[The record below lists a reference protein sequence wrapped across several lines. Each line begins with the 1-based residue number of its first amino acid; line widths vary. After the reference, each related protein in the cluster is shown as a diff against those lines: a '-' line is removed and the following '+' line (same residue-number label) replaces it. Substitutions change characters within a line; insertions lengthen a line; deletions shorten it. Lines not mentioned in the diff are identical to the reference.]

1 MKDFSKLTNEEV
13 YNLTSSEISLY
24 KKLALAQEGV
34 KFPVEPKKPVTEK
47 VEPDVMV
54 YTIDGISDKWG
65 GLCFESIED
74 ARDFALFLKKAKGIC
89 YQRNDGSYDYST
101 TYLQKGLPLDWY
113 GKEPSLNISS
123 EIVFSKEK
131 FENTKNSIKEYNKA
145 IEVYNK
151 ELEKYKKSLA
161 DANEVTNFIDE
172 KVEAVVEDFN
182 RKNRLTRLFVYD
194 YLPVAENNESIAME
208 FLDKAYTVSEDDKK
222 YILEHKDDKSI
233 RS

>member
-13 YNLTSSEISLY
+13 YNLTPEEISLY

-34 KFPVEPKKPVTEK
+34 KFPVEPKKPETEK

-65 GLCFESIED
+65 GLCFESFED

-101 TYLQKGLPLDWY
+101 KYIQKGLPLDWH

-123 EIVFSKEK
+123 ETIFSKEK
-131 FENTKNSIKEYNKA
+131 FENAKNRIKEYNKA
-145 IEVYNK
+145 MESYNK
-151 ELEKYKKSLA
+151 EHEKYKKSLA
-161 DANEVTNFIDE
+161 EANEFTNFIDE

-182 RKNRLTRLFVYD
+182 RKKRLTLLFVYD
-194 YLPVAENNESIAME
+194 YLPVAENNESIAMN
-208 FLDKAYTVSEDDKK
+208 FLEKAYNVSEDDKK

>member
-1 MKDFSKLTNEEV
+1 MKEFSKLTNEEV
-13 YNLTSSEISLY
+13 YNLTPSDIDLY

-34 KFPVEPKKPVTEK
+34 KFPVEPKKPETEK

-54 YTIDGISDKWG
+54 YTIDGISEKWG

-74 ARDFALFLKKAKGIC
+74 ARDFVVLIKKAKGIC
-89 YQRNDGSYDYST
+89 CQRNDGSYDYST
-101 TYLQKGLPLDWY
+101 KYLQKGLPLDWH

-123 EIVFSKEK
+123 ETIFSKEK
-131 FENTKNSIKEYNKA
+131 FENAKNRIKEYNKA
-145 IEVYNK
+145 MESYNK

-161 DANEVTNFIDE
+161 EANEVTNFIDE

-194 YLPVAENNESIAME
+194 YLPVAENNESIAMN
-208 FLDKAYTVSEDDKK
+208 FLEKAYNVSEDDKK
-222 YILEHKDDKSI
+222 YILEHKDDKTI

>member
-1 MKDFSKLTNEEV
+1 MKEFSKLTNEEV
-13 YNLTSSEISLY
+13 YNLTPSDISMY

-34 KFPVEPKKPVTEK
+34 KFPVEPKRPENEK

-54 YTIDGISDKWG
+54 YTIDGISEKWN

-74 ARDFALFLKKAKGIC
+74 ARDFVILIKKSKGIC
-89 YQRNDGSYDYST
+89 YKRNDSSFDYST
-101 TYLQKGLPLDWY
+101 IYLQRGLPLDWQ

-131 FENTKNSIKEYNKA
+131 FENAKSSIKEYNKA
-145 IEVYNK
+145 IEGYNK
-151 ELEKYKKSLA
+151 ELEKYKKAL
-161 DANEVTNFIDE
+161 DEANKVTNFIDE
-172 KVEAVVEDFN
+172 KVEEVVNDFN

-194 YLPVAENNESIAME
+194 YLPVAENNESIAMK

>member
-1 MKDFSKLTNEEV
+1 MKEFSKLTNEEV
-13 YNLTSSEISLY
+13 YNLTPSDIDLY

-34 KFPVEPKKPVTEK
+34 KFPVEPKKPETEK

-54 YTIDGISDKWG
+54 YTIDGISEKWG

-89 YQRNDGSYDYST
+89 YQRNDGSFDYST
-101 TYLQKGLPLDWY
+101 KYLQTGLPLDWH

-123 EIVFSKEK
+123 ETIFSKDK
-131 FENTKNSIKEYNKA
+131 FESEKNRIKGFNKA
-145 IEVYNK
+145 MESYNQA
-151 ELEKYKKSLA
+151 LEKYKKALA
-161 DANEVTNFIDE
+161 EANKVTNFIDE

-182 RKNRLTRLFVYD
+182 RKIRLTRLFVYD
-194 YLPVAENNESIAME
+194 YLPVAENNESIAMNFIE
-208 FLDKAYTVSEDDKK
+208 KAYNVSEDDKK
-222 YILEHKDDKSI
+222 YILEHKDDKTI

>member
-1 MKDFSKLTNEEV
+1 MKDFSTLTNEEV
-13 YNLTSSEISLY
+13 YNLTSSDISLY

-34 KFPVEPKKPVTEK
+34 RFPVEPKRPENEK

-54 YTIDGISDKWG
+54 YTIDGISEKWN

-74 ARDFALFLKKAKGIC
+74 ARDFVILIKKSKGIC
-89 YQRNDGSYDYST
+89 YKRNDISFDHST
-101 TYLQKGLPLDWY
+101 TYLQRGLPLDWN

-131 FENTKNSIKEYNKA
+131 FENAKNSIKEYNKA
-145 IEVYNK
+145 IEGYNK
-151 ELEKYKKSLA
+151 ELQKYEKAL
-161 DANEVTNFIDE
+161 DEANKVTNFIDE
-172 KVEAVVEDFN
+172 KVEEVVKDFN

-194 YLPVAENNESIAME
+194 YLPVAENNESIAMK

>member
-13 YNLTSSEISLY
+13 YNLTPAEISLY

-34 KFPVEPKKPVTEK
+34 RFPVEPKRPENEK

-54 YTIDGISDKWG
+54 YTIDGISEKWN

-74 ARDFALFLKKAKGIC
+74 ARDFVILIKKSKGIC
-89 YQRNDGSYDYST
+89 YKREDYTFGHST
-101 TYLQKGLPLDWY
+101 TYLQRGLPLSWND
-113 GKEPSLNISS
+113 KEPSLNISS

-131 FENTKNSIKEYNKA
+131 FENAKNSINEYNKA
-145 IEVYNK
+145 IEGYNK
-151 ELEKYKKSLA
+151 ELEKYKEALA
-161 DANEVTNFIDE
+161 EAIKVTNFIDE
-172 KVEAVVEDFN
+172 KVEEVVEDFN

-194 YLPVAENNESIAME
+194 YLPVAENNESMAMK

-222 YILEHKDDKSI
+222 YILGHKDDKTI
-233 RS
+233 LG

>member
-1 MKDFSKLTNEEV
+1 MKDFLKLTNEEV
-13 YNLTSSEISLY
+13 YNLTPADVSLY
-24 KKLALAQEGV
+24 KKLALAQAGV
-34 KFPVEPKKPVTEK
+34 KFPVEPKKPETEK

-74 ARDFALFLKKAKGIC
+74 ARDFALLLKKAKGIC

-101 TYLQKGLPLDWY
+101 KYLQKGLPLDWH
-113 GKEPSLNISS
+113 GKEPSMNISS
-123 EIVFSKEK
+123 ETIFSKEK
-131 FENTKNSIKEYNKA
+131 FESAKNRIKEYNKA
-145 IEVYNK
+145 MESYNK

-161 DANEVTNFIDE
+161 EANEVTNFIDE

-182 RKNRLTRLFVYD
+182 RKIRLTRLFVYD
-194 YLPVAENNESIAME
+194 YLPVAENNESIAMN
-208 FLDKAYTVSEDDKK
+208 FLEKAYTVSEDDKK
-222 YILEHKDDKSI
+222 YILDHKDDKTI

>member
-1 MKDFSKLTNEEV
+1 MKDFLKLTNEEV
-13 YNLTSSEISLY
+13 YNLTPADVSLY
-24 KKLALAQEGV
+24 KKLALAQAGV
-34 KFPVEPKKPVTEK
+34 KFPVKPKKPETEK

-65 GLCFESIED
+65 GLCFEGIED

-101 TYLQKGLPLDWY
+101 KYLQKGLPLDWHS
-113 GKEPSLNISS
+113 KEPSLNISS
-123 EIVFSKEK
+123 ETIFSKEK
-131 FENTKNSIKEYNKA
+131 FENAKNRIKEYNKA
-145 IEVYNK
+145 MESYNK

-161 DANEVTNFIDE
+161 EANEVTNFIDE

-182 RKNRLTRLFVYD
+182 RKIRLTRLFVYD
-194 YLPVAENNESIAME
+194 YLPVAENNESIAMN
-208 FLDKAYTVSEDDKK
+208 FLEKAYSVSDDDKN
-222 YILEHKDDKSI
+222 YILEHKDDKTI